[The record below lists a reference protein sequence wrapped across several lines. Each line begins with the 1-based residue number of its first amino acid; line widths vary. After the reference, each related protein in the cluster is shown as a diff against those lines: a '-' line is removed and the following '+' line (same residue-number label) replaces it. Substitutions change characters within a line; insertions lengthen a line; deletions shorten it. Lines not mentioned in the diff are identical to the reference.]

1 MDTTSATDF
10 SNQSL
15 AAANASDDQ
24 SGQKIG
30 DRLDVETAGLS
41 FMRCH
46 QWLEEAYES
55 TTDHGI
61 RRLIEDVMDDLWAL
75 GSVEGE
81 LGDLVI
87 GALES
92 VAAAMEVESLLVELG

>member
-1 MDTTSATDF
+1 METTSTTGFPNERLTSTDT
-10 SNQSL
+10 S
-15 AAANASDDQ
+15 SDQ
-24 SGQKIG
+24 PGREISE
-30 DRLDVETAGLS
+30 RLDVETAGLS
-41 FMRCH
+41 FIRCH

-55 TTDHGI
+55 TTDQGI
-61 RRLIEDVMDDLWAL
+61 RRLIEDVMDDLWTL

-92 VAAAMEVESLLVELG
+92 VAAAMEVESLLSEIS

>member
-1 MDTTSATDF
+1 MDTTSTTGF
-10 SNQSL
+10 PNERLS
-15 AAANASDDQ
+15 ANDVSDDQ
-24 SGQKIG
+24 SGQEIRS
-30 DRLDVETAGLS
+30 RLDVETAGVS

-55 TTDHGI
+55 TTDQGI

-92 VAAAMEVESLLVELG
+92 VAVAMEVESLLVELG